1 MTKQEKVEAKKIK
14 LSESIQPEKKQ
25 EEPKTESLQPN
36 ESEVTEKDS
45 ITVSTMDTNIIKVQQ
60 SIIKKAISK
69 MEDRNDNRTVEENKF
84 DYNG

>member
-1 MTKQEKVEAKKIK
+1 MTKQEKVEAKKFK
-14 LSESIQPEKKQ
+14 LSESIQPEKKL

>member
-1 MTKQEKVEAKKIK
+1 MTKQEKVETKKFK